1 LILAVISLL
10 IGHQSVSRL
19 FSPVTIS
26 FDEATVIA
34 AIGLGVNLASA
45 WLLNEQ
51 HEHEHEHEHEHH
63 HDHHHHHDHNLR
75 AAYLHVLA
83 DAMTS
88 VLAIGALLTGRFF
101 GWTWMDP
108 VMGIVGA
115 LVIAHWSLRLLR
127 NAGAVLLDTVVDP
140 QLAARIRTKLE
151 VDGDRISDLHLWR
164 VGPGHAA
171 LIAAIV
177 SDQPRS
183 PESYKARLADL
194 DGLSHI
200 TIEVHP
206 CTHPAG

>member
-1 LILAVISLL
+1 
-10 IGHQSVSRL
+10 
-19 FSPVTIS
+19 
-26 FDEATVIA
+26 
-34 AIGLGVNLASA
+34 VNLASA

-51 HEHEHEHEHEHH
+51 HEDEHEHH